1 MTKMEKAILP
11 RAFVCLLVSSSL
23 FHLCLSRLP
32 PSTPS
37 SIPRGE
43 REREWD
49 EREPSMPLWRG
60 KKKEKKWAAAEM
72 WRRKKMKRVKPT
84 VRTHRTDRK
93 KTRSEWKEGMRRRKK
108 DRERKAT
115 SSIPKRAEG
124 TAQSGER
131 KAHEQIQ
138 WWIRAGLLYYDSIHS
153 LLLIING
160 KNNAWRPQWPQGGSI
175 EDMRVGRLHKRDH
188 NSILKSTSV
197 PGLIMKW

>member
-1 MTKMEKAILP
+1 MNTARIKWKCFTPGQFFKRDGYTSSSRKEYTDSTFPAMTKMEKAILP

-93 KTRSEWKEGMRRRKK
+93 KKKHVQNEKKGWEGGKRTEKEKQRRPFQSVQKVMG
-108 DRERKAT
+108 T
-115 SSIPKRAEG
+115 

-138 WWIRAGLLYYDSIHS
+138 WWIRAGLL
-153 LLLIING
+153 
-160 KNNAWRPQWPQGGSI
+160 
-175 EDMRVGRLHKRDH
+175 
-188 NSILKSTSV
+188 
-197 PGLIMKW
+197 